1 MAGKGFTVKVIISY
15 QNGETIMISIASL
28 EGLVF
33 ACDCLQVSHM
43 DGTQTNIDYCKI
55 RSIVIA

>member
-1 MAGKGFTVKVIISY
+1 MKIIISY
-15 QNGETIMISIASL
+15 QNGETIMSSIASL
-28 EGLVF
+28 EGLTF
-33 ACDCLQVSHM
+33 AYDCLQISHM